1 MCLYLVRPL
10 FEILPIINKSC
21 LEGLKQ
27 CSVGMSKYTT
37 AHTDSQKKTN
47 KQFAGFLAVNIDFYC
62 EMFS

>member
-1 MCLYLVRPL
+1 
-10 FEILPIINKSC
+10 
-21 LEGLKQ
+21 
-27 CSVGMSKYTT
+27 MSKYTT